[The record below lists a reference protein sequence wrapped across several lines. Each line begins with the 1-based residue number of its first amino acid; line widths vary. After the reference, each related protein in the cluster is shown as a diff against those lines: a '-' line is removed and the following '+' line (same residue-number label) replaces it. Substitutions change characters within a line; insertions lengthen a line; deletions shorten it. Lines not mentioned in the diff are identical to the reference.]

1 MVQIVGRIQLLGYLP
16 AKDMKEDGQVSN
28 LSNQPTN
35 LPQGLR
41 LVRIVRNADGGTNIV
56 PLSASDIIPKTVE
69 SNANNKTAES
79 QITVSLTG
87 TEQESASKLNPS
99 DGIRVILNSN
109 NGLSNVVNLPKSSV
123 VPTDLHEIQP
133 TIMYASFPSVSVG
146 NESVNT
152 PLQPITIST
161 ASSQVGFRLTDLITP
176 VTVSNPVLLPS
187 SHQPLTV
194 NICSTDKLKTPTAN
208 TAVRFVIAPTANSL
222 GLTNS
227 TQMPT
232 VTVVKA
238 SNQSDLP
245 TDSTKVASTTSSL
258 PPLLPRKPPAILRRT
273 LAGPS
278 PSLLLSV
285 SSSNDQI
292 VSQPMRAPSV
302 ASLVATNTARQL
314 VCGGF
319 NRYIPTGPARPMISD
334 SSTVLDPQQGRRS
347 ISKAQLTRN
356 TPLVDEDPRF
366 LSDPKVFVSEYQ
378 GTFRQ
383 FVPTVKLQTP
393 IIDEA
398 ARALDRAVAE
408 ANAKLE
414 SINAQ
419 MASVRSDAH
428 GLETQIKS
436 LKSELSKYQEI
447 VNRISPAVSAPYS
460 LSLYNSADFDLNNKA
475 FVNKFFRCNKKT
487 NIADVPE
494 DSDSHLAV
502 LPKSL
507 PFVNSY
513 SWPENDCVQSQSFN
527 DKQKQN
533 IVIPKSN
540 LFRLNPRNLRL
551 AILFAGRREIPGYD
565 VEKKRLS
572 QVNWLYP
579 SSRPNFAECWRFR
592 LSQIRIG
599 RCGRDNISFGL
610 DLANFALLLRTLW
623 HCIRWDDI
631 LAEPEEDSHTLDSSG
646 RPCFKKTLN
655 HEDDDDNDDNV
666 GGGFSGRQDDMP
678 YSVRRIVE
686 IQPLDRFWLQ
696 ANYKLRITTTRPN
709 RSYAGRRRKAAG
721 ISDHSVRGRSAR
733 GSSLHDS
740 PEFEESAPR
749 RKGRRTGQKNG
760 QTGKDP
766 DYDPAVDEGW
776 RVGIPCSTTSG
787 RRQPRNNGRSYGRS
801 NRGSFYD
808 SEDDDQNGDFNS
820 SRRGFQSQRHEVTVE
835 EKWMSEDAVFPWE
848 IRVFMNALLPPKSS
862 YPPVDNNSDSKADY
876 SRKNQYII
884 SARLA
889 SLPPG
894 PSPDESNTTAMQ
906 NNLVLSSANTECCME
921 KDGFL
926 YGQSKAVVSN
936 STSSRRSALASALQ
950 FGRTPGSSRN
960 RTDEHSIN
968 NIPRPLSPN
977 TLEAKA
983 RARSIAA
990 TNAARASVA
999 ARRARFERALLEQR
1013 VRSLKSQFCS
1023 RKRLIFNWAKSLAD
1037 IAVNEIKGAHLGTKT
1052 EQPIED
1058 PVEVEQKTLHHIAKK
1073 STVRRGRPPVSR
1085 PKSPTILQKKK
1096 PGRPKST
1103 VHNDSKNA
1111 LNNKKSKRKISSIS
1125 SLSSGEENVNPDSDP
1140 LTDYTDA
1147 GDQEIEPEWTPA
1159 GPTSHLKSASNRPPR
1174 KSALNHEFIK
1184 STKNSAL
1191 KTIQSVKCPD
1201 RSSKAS
1207 LAIKASLKE
1216 SNKSLASE
1224 KDSDVTSCCST
1235 PSTSPGLG
1243 DYDNCQQKSEVISQ
1257 KSVVKD
1263 RASQSYP
1270 KKTKKSRHESSNSD
1284 ASGRNDN
1291 VSVRVKSP
1299 HSSSAGGSNR
1309 GRGGGG
1315 GRRRGRPKSTD
1326 ESDKNEAPSELTV
1339 NIPRSVPSSPS
1350 SAAYCICKTPYDPL
1364 REYIGCDL
1372 CRDWFHFEC
1381 VGLDSKDADKLG
1393 DSWHC
1398 PDCKQAEL
1406 QANEM
1411 LYCVCR
1417 TPYEPTRVY
1426 IACDGCDEWYHP
1438 ECVGLTPEEAVN
1450 HPDTYLCPACRES
1463 SQRKS
1468 SITTKKLSG
1477 RSKKSKLSSSD
1488 EAEYTDQPGAN
1499 TIYAT
1504 HLTSDRIE
1512 GLVNLIEEIKKHK
1525 MSWPFITTPDPVK
1538 FPVAQSLDD
1547 AFNLPSVISNLKT
1560 GVYKT
1565 LGDFSFD
1572 MNRLFA
1578 SSRLIYPK
1586 DTPEFNCTEIV
1597 EALFVQ
1603 KMKQFKET
1611 L

>member
-1 MVQIVGRIQLLGYLP
+1 
-16 AKDMKEDGQVSN
+16 MKEDGQVSN

-35 LPQGLR
+35 LPQ
-41 LVRIVRNADGGTNIV
+41 
-56 PLSASDIIPKTVE
+56 
-69 SNANNKTAES
+69 ES

-194 NICSTDKLKTPTAN
+194 NIS
-208 TAVRFVIAPTANSL
+208 NSL

-599 RCGRDNISFGL
+599 CCGRDNISFGL

-631 LAEPEEDSHTLDSSG
+631 LAEPEEDSHILDSSG
-646 RPCFKKTLN
+646 RPL
-655 HEDDDDNDDNV
+655 
-666 GGGFSGRQDDMP
+666 
-678 YSVRRIVE
+678 RRIVE

-749 RKGRRTGQKNG
+749 RKGRRT
-760 QTGKDP
+760 
-766 DYDPAVDEGW
+766 VDEGW

-1350 SAAYCICKTPYDPL
+1350 SAAYCVCKTPYDPL

-1450 HPDTYLCPACRES
+1450 HPDTYLCPACREL

-1468 SITTKKLSG
+1468 SMTTKKSSG

-1488 EAEYTDQPGAN
+1488 EAEYADQPGAN